1 MAGGQGQ
8 DGAKSVRAGT
18 DAGNREAAA
27 MSADDHDRVMRIIA
41 ARCPELTEADLAQL
55 ATPDPMTGCPRQSV
69 SKSST

>member
-1 MAGGQGQ
+1 
-8 DGAKSVRAGT
+8 
-18 DAGNREAAA
+18 

-55 ATPDPMTGCPRQSV
+55 ATPDPMIGCPRQSV